1 MKNQQAQ
8 VFPEMGLNQDILYM
22 PIPPP
27 KVRYYSARAVRSNPQ
42 RWKFPKSK
50 QSLPIPAEKYG
61 DSRNHRSVAM
71 ARLNFILFL
80 NFFSHLESWFPMV
93 PHGSPWFPMVPHGS
107 PWFRMVPWTHWQSL
121 RAGDDHR
128 TIFRRCQT
136 SSTLDFQAWYV
147 LPPGRTLVITPWL
160 MKIPWYPWY
169 PMSYWLRSMK
179 ILSFFRF
186 VVGSIAT
193 LSAQLSPAS
202 WHPAAGTFC
211 IFLPR
216 LSKAEQLSGW
226 ISVARISICQKIDP
240 PWSTQIRPKT
250 LAEKSF

>member
-93 PHGSPWFPMVPHGS
+93 PHGSPWFPMVPHGFVWFPELIDS
-107 PWFRMVPWTHWQSL
+107 PSAPGTITGQSFEDV
-121 RAGDDHR
+121 RP
-128 TIFRRCQT
+128 
-136 SSTLDFQAWYV
+136 
-147 LPPGRTLVITPWL
+147 LPH
-160 MKIPWYPWY
+160 
-169 PMSYWLRSMK
+169 
-179 ILSFFRF
+179 
-186 VVGSIAT
+186 SI
-193 LSAQLSPAS
+193 S
-202 WHPAAGTFC
+202 
-211 IFLPR
+211 R
-216 LSKAEQLSGW
+216 LGMY
-226 ISVARISICQKIDP
+226 CH
-240 PWSTQIRPKT
+240 
-250 LAEKSF
+250 LAELW